1 MATTLNLTPL
11 SQAIGQIIE
20 AIHEVGGFKF
30 RQSHIQK
37 EPKIIYYY
45 YCSQDSS
52 RWLKSAGTGRRD
64 RHQIERFD
72 CKSLLRLS
80 PELSDRRLSVVLIH
94 NHHEKYVNIRLSK
107 DVLDFISQL
116 CSGHSPAE
124 IYHDLQS
131 SGLEEFG
138 DVAQHQVY
146 YQWQQVNASKWK
158 FDPDPFTSASIFLT
172 SERNIKYAIYNC
184 GNMRGLAVYINDSI
198 GALRSRAKELAIDAT
213 YGTNSSGI
221 FTNSYSFCSCDIGL

>member
-1 MATTLNLTPL
+1 MKNINVSYTFNLNQLPVSFGQSLQMSGDNILNLTPL

-37 EPKIIYYY
+37 DPKIIYYY

-52 RWLKSAGTGRRD
+52 RWLKSVGTGRRD

-94 NHHEKYVNIRLSK
+94 NHHEKYVNIRLS
-107 DVLDFISQL
+107 
-116 CSGHSPAE
+116 
-124 IYHDLQS
+124 
-131 SGLEEFG
+131 
-138 DVAQHQVY
+138 
-146 YQWQQVNASKWK
+146 
-158 FDPDPFTSASIFLT
+158 
-172 SERNIKYAIYNC
+172 
-184 GNMRGLAVYINDSI
+184 
-198 GALRSRAKELAIDAT
+198 
-213 YGTNSSGI
+213 
-221 FTNSYSFCSCDIGL
+221 